1 MMRMQANIY
10 ADCHEDERG
19 YQGAALELPATPYE
33 VRDALQRARVP
44 EGGGYTL
51 EGAGGWPDF
60 LWSAL
65 FGGTISGGNA
75 LEELNLLAHAVSRM
89 DEMQSGAFEGAV
101 KLHMEETGKETV
113 TLKEL
118 INLSACLDDYEFQ
131 PGVTDDASL
140 GRACMEGGMLD
151 IVEGLPDGAAE
162 LLDPAK
168 VGKALRDSDHGAF
181 TPRGYVY
188 RGTAAVRQ
196 DLYDGEHLPDCGDF
210 HRGLLSLRIEKA
222 DAPGRSSGVWLELPA
237 DEKALQWA
245 LQSIDEQSFGAC
257 RIAEARS
264 IIPAF
269 RYQLAGDEDIGKLNT
284 LAGRL
289 QELRR
294 AAPDDLMLMKYK
306 AVLELEQCFDL
317 DMALDIAANL
327 GCYDFGP
334 DILSPDAYGEYVLQ
348 SAGID
353 TGDPA
358 FSRFDFRGYGER
370 QIEQAGFVFT
380 PYGAVSRN
388 GQEFVHEYTGQ
399 GQQGK
404 QEDGMAMG
412 QS

>member
-1 MMRMQANIY
+1 MKHMEVNVT
-10 ADCHEDERG
+10 ADSHRG
-19 YQGAALELPATPYE
+19 SHGYEGAVLMLPASVHE
-33 VRDALQRARVP
+33 IQDALQRAHVAQ
-44 EGGGYTL
+44 GGGYEL
-51 EGAGGWPDF
+51 HCFNGWPQF
-60 LWSAL
+60 MTSHLIL
-65 FGGTISGGNA
+65 SGKKS
-75 LEELNLLAHAVSRM
+75 LEELSLLADQVSRM
-89 DEMQSGAFEGAV
+89 DEFQIGTYEGA
-101 KLHMEETGKETV
+101 LHLCREAKGDTPIT
-113 TLKEL
+113 TKEL
-118 INLSACLDDYEFQ
+118 INLAFSLDDYEYH
-131 PGVTDDASL
+131 PGVTNDTSL

-151 IVEGLPDGAAE
+151 IVESLSDEAVE

-168 VGKALRDSDHGAF
+168 VGKALRNSDHGAF

-188 RGTAAVRQ
+188 RSSTAARREF
-196 DLYDGEHLPDCGDF
+196 YDGEHLPSCGDS
-210 HRGLLSLRIEKA
+210 HSGLLSLRIEKA
-222 DAPGRSSGVWLELPA
+222 DAPDGDSGIWLELPA

-245 LQSIDEQSFGAC
+245 LLSIGEESFDAC
-257 RIAEARS
+257 RIAETRS

-269 RYQLAGDEDIGKLNT
+269 QYQLAGDEDIGKLNT

-294 AAPDDLMLMKYK
+294 EAPDDLMLMKYK

-317 DMALDIAANL
+317 DMALDITANL

-358 FSRFDFRGYGER
+358 FSRFDFRGYGKR

-380 PYGAVSRN
+380 PYGAISRN

-399 GQQGK
+399 EQQGK
-404 QEDGMAMG
+404 LENGMAM
-412 QS
+412 Q